1 MIPLRDLSRPT
12 CVKNYDS
19 KDGME
24 TTLRFSYGKN
34 DWYGCTNDWGGSFTF
49 ADSEFAGYTKAELW
63 AAAPCAKAT
72 VTVYAGETAL
82 GSIDILPSRNMEDF
96 QLYTIPLKAYSGKAD
111 LRLVVSGM
119 ASLYRVQ
126 LG

>member
-1 MIPLRDLSRPT
+1 MTGTAAPTTGAEVSPLRIPSSPD
-12 CVKNYDS
+12 
-19 KDGME
+19 
-24 TTLRFSYGKN
+24 
-34 DWYGCTNDWGGSFTF
+34 
-49 ADSEFAGYTKAELW
+49 
-63 AAAPCAKAT
+63 APCAKAT